1 MTQAQTAPRE
11 NVEMT
16 FKRFILKETSAYAHE
31 PQADLFRVNLLGQM
45 LDRHDE
51 LLRSGLGEVEAG
63 VHVRHEFYDIADR
76 MAELG
81 FEPMDV
87 SAEYATSVW
96 PLLTEDEAAEYIS
109 QRDAYLHKKSLGIAM
124 CTSCVTPVMIGALF
138 SDLLY
143 SDFFALLGLVGM
155 FMMIALGV
163 YSIVMA
169 KKPQKDKKI
178 GKGRFS
184 LGYRLRRKLM
194 DLCEAMEEKTRR
206 RRGKGIA
213 LLVGCVV
220 PIFVGAAFYELFYS
234 DFWSIIGVAGMFVM
248 IGAGVYELVMA
259 AGEKKTMKH
268 LLKIKE

>member
-31 PQADLFRVNLLGQM
+31 PQADLYRVNLLGQM
-45 LDRHDE
+45 LDRYDE
-51 LLRSGLGEVEAG
+51 LLHAGLGEVAASAR
-63 VHVRHEFYDIADR
+63 VRREYHDIADR
-76 MAELG
+76 MCELG
-81 FEPMDV
+81 FEPVDA
-87 SAEYATSVW
+87 SADFTTSVW
-96 PLLTEDEAAEYIS
+96 PQLTEDEAAEYIS
-109 QRDAYLHKKSLGIAM
+109 QRDTYLHKQSLGIAM
-124 CTSCVTPVMIGALF
+124 CASCVTPVMIGAAI

-169 KKPQKDKKI
+169 KKPKREKEI
-178 GKGRFS
+178 RAGRFS
-184 LGYRLRRKLM
+184 IGYRLRRKLM
-194 DLCEAMEEKTRR
+194 DLREAMEEKARR

-213 LLVGCVV
+213 LLVGCIM
-220 PIFVGAAFYELFYS
+220 PIFVGAAFYELSYS
-234 DFWSIIGVAGMFVM
+234 DFWSIMGVAGMFVM

-259 AGEKKTMKH
+259 DGEKKTMKK
-268 LLKIKE
+268 LLDKKE